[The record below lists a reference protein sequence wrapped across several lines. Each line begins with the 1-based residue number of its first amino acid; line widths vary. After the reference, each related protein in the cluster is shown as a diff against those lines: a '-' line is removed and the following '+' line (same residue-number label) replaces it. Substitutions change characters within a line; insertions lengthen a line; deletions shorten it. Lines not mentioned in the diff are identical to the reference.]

1 MSGQLRDARD
11 QSQPQFSLT
20 LKAVPLKPIDAS
32 RQRAIILVSRSKN
45 IRMEPSMNS
54 VDQNL
59 PSSAASAV
67 EVRRL
72 LEENARLRSL
82 LIAHSIP
89 IPETAQP
96 TLHLPQTLNAALEVR
111 KPGVATAE
119 QRIALFRSLFRGRE
133 DIYAIRWE
141 NNDGRSGY
149 MPKADRDWKS
159 YLSAKDE
166 DRKKVDR
173 LTRTYWPLTDDVI
186 HGHLVGEQT
195 VGIYPLLQ
203 DETSWLL
210 AVDFDKKAWQEDTAA
225 FLTAC
230 SELSV
235 PAALE
240 RSRSGKGGHVW
251 IFFERAIPASTARKL
266 GCVILTRTMES
277 RHQLGLD
284 SYDRLFPNQ
293 DTMPKGGFGI

>member
-1 MSGQLRDARD
+1 
-11 QSQPQFSLT
+11 
-20 LKAVPLKPIDAS
+20 V
-32 RQRAIILVSRSKN
+32 
-45 IRMEPSMNS
+45 NS
-54 VDQNL
+54 VDQEL
-59 PSSAASAV
+59 PSPIASAL

-72 LEENARLRSL
+72 VEENARLRSL
-82 LIAHSIP
+82 LIAHGIP
-89 IPETAQP
+89 IPEAARP
-96 TLHLPQTLNAALEVR
+96 TLQPPQASHSALEAR
-111 KPGVATAE
+111 KPGIATAE

-173 LTRTYWPLTDDVI
+173 LTRTYRPLTDDVI
-186 HGHLVGEQT
+186 HGHLIGEQT
-195 VGIYPLLQ
+195 VGVYPLLQ
-203 DETSWLL
+203 DETCWLL
-210 AVDFDKKAWQEDTAA
+210 AVDFDKNAWQEDTVA
-225 FLTAC
+225 FLAAC

-266 GCVILTRTMES
+266 GCAILTRTMES

-293 DTMPKGGFGI
+293 DTMPKGGFGNLIALPLQKIPRANKNSVFVDAEFRPYPDQWEF

>member
-1 MSGQLRDARD
+1 
-11 QSQPQFSLT
+11 
-20 LKAVPLKPIDAS
+20 
-32 RQRAIILVSRSKN
+32 
-45 IRMEPSMNS
+45 MNS
-54 VDQNL
+54 VDQKL
-59 PSSAASAV
+59 PSSVASAV

-89 IPETAQP
+89 IPEAAQP
-96 TLHLPQTLNAALEVR
+96 TLHPSQASNSAPLVR
-111 KPGVATAE
+111 KPGLATAE

-195 VGIYPLLQ
+195 DL
-203 DETSWLL
+203 
-210 AVDFDKKAWQEDTAA
+210 
-225 FLTAC
+225 
-230 SELSV
+230 
-235 PAALE
+235 
-240 RSRSGKGGHVW
+240 
-251 IFFERAIPASTARKL
+251 
-266 GCVILTRTMES
+266 
-277 RHQLGLD
+277 LGLF
-284 SYDRLFPNQ
+284 R
-293 DTMPKGGFGI
+293 GGL

>member
-1 MSGQLRDARD
+1 MQHDYKQLSRRHLNIPTFAIGQTMSGQLRD

-20 LKAVPLKPIDAS
+20 LKAVPLEPIDAS
-32 RQRAIILVSRSKN
+32 RQRAIILVSPSKN

-54 VDQNL
+54 FDQNL
-59 PSSAASAV
+59 PSSAASAA

-82 LIAHSIP
+82 LIAHRIP
-89 IPETAQP
+89 IPEAAKP
-96 TLHLPQTLNAALEVR
+96 TLHLPQILNAVPESR
-111 KPGVATAE
+111 KSRIATAK

-133 DIYAIRWE
+133 DIFAVRWE

-159 YLSAKDE
+159 YLNAKDE

-195 VGIYPLLQ
+195 VGIYGDEEQTGGFFTMIEEHLALPFSVGILGVEAIVEKVDMARDGRIVAICKRDGVRQRIEILDLPLP
-203 DETSWLL
+203 S
-210 AVDFDKKAWQEDTAA
+210 
-225 FLTAC
+225 
-230 SELSV
+230 
-235 PAALE
+235 P
-240 RSRSGKGGHVW
+240 
-251 IFFERAIPASTARKL
+251 IPAGAEWIAAYSHWR
-266 GCVILTRTMES
+266 R
-277 RHQLGLD
+277 
-284 SYDRLFPNQ
+284 
-293 DTMPKGGFGI
+293 GF